1 MAGSS
6 ALLGY
11 TLPCRRRAALGLI
24 ERLERSL
31 RAERAKAGLFAAL
44 FVAVPALLM
53 PYANLSPLGA
63 RLLTLLFAL
72 GAAGSAATVV
82 SKTLLLRRLRA
93 LRRQVEEL
101 GSEELPERLCR
112 VPLREQL
119 SRRAG

>member
-1 MAGSS
+1 LAGSS

-63 RLLTLLFAL
+63 RLLTLLFGFGPMSESL
-72 GAAGSAATVV
+72 LDLV
-82 SKTLLLRRLRA
+82 SVAVDSFT
-93 LRRQVEEL
+93 
-101 GSEELPERLCR
+101 GN
-112 VPLREQL
+112 
-119 SRRAG
+119 